1 MTNFEKIKQMSVD
14 ELSNLMGVYV
24 WEDNIFSKWFDKEM
38 CQKCSDYRC
47 YGREGECPFFKDEK
61 DIVRLWLESE
71 ADNE

>member
-1 MTNFEKIKQMSVD
+1 MTNFEKIKQMSVE

-24 WEDNIFSKWFDKEM
+24 WEDNIFSKWFKKEM
-38 CQKCSDYRC
+38 CQKCSGYTYC
-47 YGREGECPFFKDEK
+47 EECPFFEDEK